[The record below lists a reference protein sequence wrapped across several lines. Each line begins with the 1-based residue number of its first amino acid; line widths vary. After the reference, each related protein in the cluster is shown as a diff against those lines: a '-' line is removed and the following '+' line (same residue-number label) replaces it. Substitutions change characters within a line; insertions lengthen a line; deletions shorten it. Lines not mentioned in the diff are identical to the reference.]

1 MHPDDD
7 FDESNIGMPSTEWM
21 TEAMKSSPVF
31 AEFVKGSLAKDPL
44 FDLQWEGL
52 RETMNK
58 KDNND
63 N

>member
-1 MHPDDD
+1 MNPDDN

-21 TEAMKSSPVF
+21 IDAMNRSPVF
-31 AEFVKGSLAKDPL
+31 AEFVKRNSNDPL

-52 RETMNK
+52 RNIMNK

>member
-1 MHPDDD
+1 MIDD

-21 TEAMKSSPVF
+21 IDAMNNSPVF
-31 AEFVKGSLAKDPL
+31 ADYVKRYLATDPL
-44 FDLQWEGL
+44 FDLQFEGL
-52 RETMNK
+52 RNIMNK

>member
-1 MHPDDD
+1 MNPDDD

-21 TEAMKSSPVF
+21 IDAMNGSPVF
-31 AEFVKGSLAKDPL
+31 ADFVKHCLSSDPL
-44 FDLQWEGL
+44 FDMQWEGL
-52 RETMNK
+52 REVMDK

>member
-21 TEAMKSSPVF
+21 KEAMKNSPVF
-31 AEFVKGSLAKDPL
+31 ADFVKLLSADPL